1 MSTPSRTVTPRTRKN
16 RRILTALTRMTYRF
30 NGVRFCVTVFPTTIL
45 ASYEALPRLSYSPV
59 FFSPVFLCLPSEAD
73 ASIFFHITYGVSLFL
88 AEVTQVNS
96 ISVSPIQEAFKNMAP
111 CPVA

>member
-1 MSTPSRTVTPRTRKN
+1 MLP
-16 RRILTALTRMTYRF
+16 F
-30 NGVRFCVTVFPTTIL
+30 FPTTNL

-73 ASIFFHITYGVSLFL
+73 ASIFSYNSRVSLFL

-96 ISVSPIQEAFKNMAP
+96 ISVSPIHDP
-111 CPVA
+111 DISRP